1 MNREIDYGIQLD
13 FKAVFRTVVCYVPVF
28 VINALAAVI
37 RTRRSSAVNLLKAE
51 NAGEKP
57 PRSNWLLAVLGVVIL
72 GVAYWMALSIRN
84 PLDALM
90 WFFAALLLVF
100 MLPLAFAGM
109 HLAFAFPMI
118 RKMLLSYD
126 PQDAPAVRPYG
137 HRPVHS
143 NHADQLCRVRGVLLD
158 RVSHNVRCVLPD
170 HKRKRKCHS
179 LMAEKGSNSFNAV

>member
-57 PRSNWLLAVLGVVIL
+57 PRSNWLLAILGVVIL
-72 GVAYWMALSIRN
+72 GVAYWMALSISNAEHQEPVGRTHVV
-84 PLDALM
+84 
-90 WFFAALLLVF
+90 FRGAAPGVH
-100 MLPLAFAGM
+100 AAAGFRRYASC
-109 HLAFAFPMI
+109 L
-118 RKMLLSYD
+118 RLSYD

>member
-1 MNREIDYGIQLD
+1 MNGEIDYGIQLD

-57 PRSNWLLAVLGVVIL
+57 PRSNWLLAILGVVIL

-118 RKMLLSYD
+118 RKMLLLFGLTDIGLFIRTTLISF
-126 PQDAPAVRPYG
+126 AVFAAFYWIVYRIT
-137 HRPVHS
+137 S
-143 NHADQLCRVRGVLLD
+143 GVYY
-158 RVSHNVRCVLPD
+158 RIISG
-170 HKRKRKCHS
+170 K
-179 LMAEKGSNSFNAV
+179 ENAIR